1 MTPKPS
7 GWKQRTLISSQVLW
21 VTEPGRARLGA
32 SRSCRPAAGQ
42 LQASCRPGL
51 RLRPELHAGPPS
63 PDSPVRPLAGV
74 RFLQAVRIRVSAP
87 HWLWPKSLPQP
98 LVTQVSHRTALKNG
112 SCFSSESASGTRRAP
127 EVGPNGLSVTLS
139 QKWSPSLLSYS
150 IR

>member
-21 VTEPGRARLGA
+21 VTEPGRARLGLHG
-32 SRSCRPAAGQ
+32 AAGQ
-42 LQASCRPGL
+42 LQVSCRPGL

-63 PDSPVRPLAGV
+63 PDSPERPLAGV

-98 LVTQVSHRTALKNG
+98 LVTRVSHRTALKNG
-112 SCFSSESASGTRRAP
+112 SSFSSESASGTRRAP
-127 EVGPNGLSVTLS
+127 EVSPNGLSVTLS
-139 QKWSPSLLSYS
+139 QKWSLSLLSYS